1 MNTFTEIETIGEDI
15 VDFFHKVPQ
24 EAQDVLSASNKFLN
38 TIKVLSTSATG
49 QTIIDLGEAF
59 FPAVTGVVTG
69 AEAILSKLLNISSE
83 TPGQLLLQASQQ
95 AATLT
100 GTAKVSA
107 YTNIATAIAST
118 ANDAQGGTLTPQQI
132 VSAVALVHDPGVMGG
147 VAVAPAAPVTL
158 PDGNLDLS
166 TMPAQG

>member
-1 MNTFTEIETIGEDI
+1 MANIFKDIEVIGEDI
-15 VDFFHKVPQ
+15 VNFFHKVPQ

-69 AEAILSKLLNISSE
+69 AEAILGKLLNITAE

-118 ANDAQGGTLTPQQI
+118 ANDAQDGTLTPQQI
-132 VSAVALVHDPGVMGG
+132 VSAVALVHDPGVMGS
-147 VAVAPAAPVTL
+147 AVVTPPVGTPL
-158 PDGNLDLS
+158 PDGNDIV
-166 TMPAQG
+166 A